1 VALKLKTYEDQAKLS
16 VALGVLGALA
26 AAALVALLVWKFDH
40 VTFFVTYNSQGPFLP
55 IFGLGFLGGLATGVT
70 GFFVG
75 LHSAGQRRNT
85 LSSLAWQGFFLNALV
100 LTIVVSAAA
109 FFFFTRN
116 SVAISIK

>member
-1 VALKLKTYEDQAKLS
+1 MALKLKTYEDQAKLS
-16 VALGVLGALA
+16 VALGALGVLA
-26 AAALVALLVWKFDH
+26 AAAMIALLVWKFDH

-55 IFGLGFLGGLATGVT
+55 ILGLGLLGGLAAGVT

-85 LSSLAWQGFFLNALV
+85 RSALAWQGFFLNAIV
-100 LTIVVSAAA
+100 LTLVISAAA

-116 SVAISIK
+116 SVSLTVK